1 MNINAELVKR
11 LVVEEVRK
19 ILQEPESLG
28 GLWEHLSKESSPEQ
42 ALQKLQ
48 NMDKAWDLLTL
59 AEQDDVIK
67 KFVKV
72 VWLSRKGVTLELT
85 PNGVDTTSTI
95 TIQGYF
101 LRRNHDQQVFV
112 HKENP
117 RQHKDPTLLKA
128 LVYAEIWHEDIL
140 EGRAADCTEI
150 AANYGLSYDYVRR
163 VIRLE
168 KLSPRIKKAIL
179 DGDPT
184 LSATTMSLTRN
195 RFPTLWK
202 DQEEMLFRKFE

>member
-1 MNINAELVKR
+1 MMTSFTTKGRGSKKYSYHTCLKKHNGLHCKGLDMNINAELVKR

-28 GLWEHLSKESSPEQ
+28 GLWDHLSKESSPEQ

-48 NMDKAWDLLTL
+48 HMDKAWDLLTL

-85 PNGVDTTSTI
+85 PNGVDTTSTV

-101 LRRNHDQQVFV
+101 LRRNHDQSLYIRKTQG
-112 HKENP
+112 NT
-117 RQHKDPTLLKA
+117 R
-128 LVYAEIWHEDIL
+128 IL
-140 EGRAADCTEI
+140 
-150 AANYGLSYDYVRR
+150 
-163 VIRLE
+163 
-168 KLSPRIKKAIL
+168 
-179 DGDPT
+179 
-184 LSATTMSLTRN
+184 
-195 RFPTLWK
+195 RF
-202 DQEEMLFRKFE
+202 